1 MSDDRTGAIGAFI
14 NALPDPQ
21 GARAFWERLQAV
33 RSINYLRDALLASRL
48 LTIAAYSPFLAENL
62 LRHPEQIEWLRR
74 ETESGF
80 DRVKTTEQLSDEL
93 ARFLM
98 RTFDSD
104 PRTCMA
110 RFKRRE
116 LLRIYLRDCLKIATL
131 AEVTEE
137 LSHLADV
144 ILRRGLALAY
154 QEMTNRHGSPLMRD
168 ERGRIQTAEFA
179 IVALGKLGCRELNY
193 ASDID
198 LLFLFTG
205 DGETAGDGR
214 SPESVI
220 SNKEFFKGV
229 AERVTQMIAGNS
241 PEGAA
246 YRIDLRLRPYGRD
259 GELVWETQ
267 RAAAYYQ
274 DKAQNWER
282 QALLRARAAAGS
294 DGVVARF
301 LDLLRDTIFTQA
313 PQDYAMQ
320 EVRRAKEKIDRDVAR
335 RGGGFNV
342 KLGRGGIREI
352 EFIAQALQLRHGGRE
367 PWVRST
373 QTLIVLARLAEKGYL
388 SETER
393 TRLSAAYTF
402 LRTVE
407 HRLQMEHGAQTHA
420 LPLAR
425 ERLTLVAR
433 RCEYLQSGDPA
444 ADLLRDLE
452 AHTTAVRAIYQRVFA
467 DSAGAA
473 TLVTKATNPSQARE
487 MDDETA
493 RLVRQA
499 VAALVKAIAGR
510 SADGADGWPDEAN
523 ASARIAS
530 ESAIERAIV
539 AVLPLAINPL
549 RSLRNL
555 SAWGESCATFMR
567 DRRAA
572 GRASFDFIDLIKCLL
587 PTLSSQYL
595 ANLLIARPMLADALV
610 EDAPGGATAL
620 YQLMRATIAEESSP
634 AAKSD
639 ALRRAWHRQVIA
651 IGYRDV
657 MGVGGRGPGAGESSG
672 QWSVVSGQSDAEA
685 AQQPTSDRSPTTNH
699 RPLTTD
705 TLRVNNLTQTALAE
719 ATLRLAVEIAFESL
733 GVKPPPSAATEESEL
748 SLSNQTSST
757 ANRSSLTTDR
767 WPLSTDLPFA
777 ILGLGRLGHAGMDY
791 GSDLDLLVV
800 FDDAAAWPPE
810 WLAATGNALKKE
822 ESPHEFYARFTSEL
836 VRVLSSITR
845 EGLLY
850 RVDLRLR
857 PEGKNGPLA
866 QGLNGLVAYL
876 TNRASAWEHSAYLK
890 AREVAGDP
898 AFGARA
904 RRAICEACFEA
915 AARNPNLKDE
925 LAAMRE
931 RIQAEKASG
940 AQVNVKWGRGGMTD
954 VYFVTRYLQ
963 LSERIYYPPDE
974 GTAALIRHL
983 GERGGLD
990 VEATCALFT
999 GYTFLRRLDHW
1010 MRLLLDRPTPV
1021 LPASHIALSD
1031 LARAL
1036 GIPSLDAFE
1045 QQLAHHLAAI
1055 RAVYDR
1061 VFA

>member
-1 MSDDRTGAIGAFI
+1 MADDRTGDIEAFI
-14 NALPDPQ
+14 SALPDPQ
-21 GARAFWERLQAV
+21 GARAFWERLHVV
-33 RSINYLRDALLASRL
+33 RKVDYNRDSLLASRL
-48 LTIAAYSPFLAENL
+48 LTIAAYSPFLAEDL

-74 ETESGF
+74 ETGSGF

-98 RTFDSD
+98 RTFEPDQ
-104 PRTCMA
+104 RVCLA

-116 LLRIYLRDCLKIATL
+116 LLRVYLRDCLKIATL

-137 LSHLADV
+137 LSNLADV
-144 ILRRGLALAY
+144 VLRHALALAY
-154 QEMTNRHGSPLMRD
+154 QEMTNRHGAPLTRD

-179 IVALGKLGCRELNY
+179 VVALGKLGCRELNY

-198 LLFLFTG
+198 LLFLYSG
-205 DGETAGDGR
+205 DGDTAGDGR
-214 SPESVI
+214 SRESVVP
-220 SNKEFFKGV
+220 NKAFFKGV
-229 AERVTQMIAGNS
+229 AERITQTVAGHS

-259 GELVWETQ
+259 GDLVWEAS
-267 RAAAYYQ
+267 RAADYYR

-282 QALLRARAAAGS
+282 QALLRARASAGS
-294 DGVVARF
+294 DTVVARF
-301 LDLLRDTIFTQA
+301 LDLVRDTIFTQG
-313 PQDYAMQ
+313 PHDYAVQ
-320 EVRRAKEKIDRDVAR
+320 EVRRAKDKIDREVAR

-342 KLGRGGIREI
+342 KLGRGGIREV
-352 EFIAQALQLRHGGRE
+352 EFIAQALQLKHGGRE

-393 TRLSAAYTF
+393 ARLSAAYTF

-425 ERLTLVAR
+425 ERLALVAR
-433 RCEYLQSGDPA
+433 RCGYVQSADAA
-444 ADLLRDLE
+444 ADLLRDVE
-452 AHTTAVRAIYQRVFA
+452 AHTAAVRAIYQRVFS
-467 DSAGAA
+467 DGGSAAP
-473 TLVTKATNPSQARE
+473 LVVKATDASPAGE

-493 RLVRQA
+493 RLVHHT
-499 VAALVKAIAGR
+499 VAALARAVGARPGD
-510 SADGADGWPDEAN
+510 SADTRAGEAGASSRRLD
-523 ASARIAS
+523 
-530 ESAIERAIV
+530 ESAIERAVV
-539 AVLPLAINPL
+539 AALPTAINPL

-567 DRRAA
+567 DRLAA
-572 GRASFDFIDLIKCLL
+572 GGAAFDLSDLIKRLL

-595 ANLLIARPMLADALV
+595 ANLLIARPLLADALT
-610 EDAPGGATAL
+610 ERPPRDAVSFD
-620 YQLMRATIAEESSP
+620 QLMRRVVAAESG
-634 AAKSD
+634 AAARSD

-651 IGYRDV
+651 IGYGDV
-657 MGVGGRGPGAGESSG
+657 MRVGGRGQGGGESG
-672 QWSVVSGQSDAEA
+672 DQAGVE
-685 AQQPTSDRSPTTNH
+685 AQQVIADQSPA
-699 RPLTTD
+699 TD
-705 TLRVNNLTQTALAE
+705 HPSPPGDSLRVNNLTQTALAE
-719 ATLRLAVEIAFESL
+719 AALRLAVEITFESL
-733 GVKPPPSAATEESEL
+733 GVKAMPQTAINGGGRPESSREQCADVGQ
-748 SLSNQTSST
+748 SP
-757 ANRSSLTTDR
+757 APG
-767 WPLSTDLPFA
+767 PLLPAPDLPFA

-791 GSDLDLLVV
+791 GSDLDLLIVY
-800 FDDAAAWPPE
+800 DDAAAWPP
-810 WLAATGNALKKE
+810 AALVGSGALKKDE
-822 ESPHEFYARFTSEL
+822 LPQEFYARFTSEL
-836 VRVLSSITR
+836 VRVLASITR

-890 AREVAGDP
+890 AREVAGEP
-898 AFGARA
+898 AFGALA
-904 RRAICEACFEA
+904 RQAICEACFA
-915 AARNPNLKDE
+915 AAAHNPNLKDE

-931 RIQAEKASG
+931 RIEAEKAGG

-963 LSERIYYPPDE
+963 LGGGIYYPPFE
-974 GTAALIRHL
+974 GTAALIGHL
-983 GERGGLD
+983 GERGALD
-990 VEATCALFT
+990 GEAAQALFA

-1021 LPASHIALSD
+1021 LPASHVALND

-1036 GIPSLDAFE
+1036 GIPSPDDLG

>member
-1 MSDDRTGAIGAFI
+1 MSDDRTGDIAAFI

-21 GARAFWERLQAV
+21 GARAFWQRLQAV
-33 RSINYLRDALLASRL
+33 RKLDYNRESLLASRL
-48 LTIAAYSPFLAENL
+48 LTIAAYSPFLAEDL
-62 LRHPEQIEWLRR
+62 LRHPEQVEWLRR

-98 RTFDSD
+98 RTFESD
-104 PRTCMA
+104 QRTCLA

-116 LLRIYLRDCLKIATL
+116 LLRTYLRDCLKIATL
-131 AEVTEE
+131 AEVTDE
-137 LSHLADV
+137 LSNLADV
-144 ILRRGLALAY
+144 VLRHALALAF
-154 QEMTNRHGSPLMRD
+154 QEMTNRHGAPLTRD

-179 IVALGKLGCRELNY
+179 VVSLGKLGCRELNY

-198 LLFLFTG
+198 LLFLYTG

-214 SPESVI
+214 SRASVI
-220 SNKEFFKGV
+220 SNKAFFKGI
-229 AERVTQMIAGNS
+229 AESVTQTVAGHS

-259 GELVWETQ
+259 GDLVWETH
-267 RAAAYYQ
+267 RATDYYR

-282 QALLRARAAAGS
+282 QALLRARASAGS
-294 DGVVARF
+294 DLTVARF
-301 LDLLRDTIFTQA
+301 LDLVRDAVFTRE

-320 EVRRAKEKIDRDVAR
+320 EVRRAKDKIDHEVAR

-352 EFIAQALQLRHGGRE
+352 EFIAQALQLKHGGRE

-393 TRLSAAYTF
+393 ARLSAAYTF

-425 ERLTLVAR
+425 ERLALVAR
-433 RCEYLQSGDPA
+433 RCGYLQSADAA
-444 ADLLRDLE
+444 ADLSRDVQ
-452 AHTTAVRAIYQRVFA
+452 AHTAAVRAIYQRVFS
-467 DSAGAA
+467 DGG
-473 TLVTKATNPSQARE
+473 KATPFMVKATDALPARE

-493 RLVRQA
+493 RLVHHA
-499 VAALVKAIAGR
+499 VTALIRAAGARPGDSANTLAGET
-510 SADGADGWPDEAN
+510 DGA
-523 ASARIAS
+523 ARFAD

-539 AVLPLAINPL
+539 EALESAINPL

-567 DRRAA
+567 DRLAA
-572 GRASFDFIDLIKCLL
+572 GGASFDLSDLIKRLL

-595 ANLLIARPMLADALV
+595 AHLLIARPMLADALT
-610 EDAPGGATAL
+610 ERPPRDAESFD
-620 YQLMRATIAEESSP
+620 QLMRRGVAEESGA

-657 MGVGGRGPGAGESSG
+657 MGVGSRGPGAGENSDEWPVAAGHSG
-672 QWSVVSGQSDAEA
+672 VEAQRVIDNQSAV
-685 AQQPTSDRSPTTNH
+685 
-699 RPLTTD
+699 TD
-705 TLRVNNLTQTALAE
+705 SLRVNNLTQTALAE
-719 ATLRLAVEIAFESL
+719 ATLRLAVEIALESL
-733 GVKPPPSAATEESEL
+733 GGRLTPPVSAQGSETLSSTQPPPDADHCSLAT
-748 SLSNQTSST
+748 
-757 ANRSSLTTDR
+757 A
-767 WPLSTDLPFA
+767 LPFA

-800 FDDAAAWPPE
+800 YDDAVAWPP
-810 WLAATGNALKKE
+810 AALIASGALKRDE
-822 ESPHEFYARFTSEL
+822 LPQEFYARFTSEL
-836 VRVLSSITR
+836 VRVLATITR

-898 AFGARA
+898 AFGALA
-904 RRAICEACFEA
+904 RQAICEACFA
-915 AARNPNLKDE
+915 AAAHNPNLKEE

-931 RIQAEKASG
+931 RIQAEKADG

-963 LSERIYYPPDE
+963 LSGRIYYPPDE

-983 GERGGLD
+983 GERGRLD
-990 VEATCALFT
+990 GEATRSLFA

-1021 LPASHIALSD
+1021 LPASHVALND

-1036 GIPSLDAFE
+1036 GIASLDDLA
-1045 QQLAHHLAAI
+1045 QQLAHHQAAI

>member
-1 MSDDRTGAIGAFI
+1 MADDRTSSIEAFI

-21 GARAFWERLQAV
+21 GARAFWERLQAIRKLDYTHQSV
-33 RSINYLRDALLASRL
+33 LASRL

-62 LRHPEQIEWLRR
+62 LRHPEQIDWLRH

-80 DRVKTTEQLSDEL
+80 DRVKTREQLSDEL

-104 PRTCMA
+104 QRTCLA

-131 AEVTEE
+131 TEVTEE
-137 LSHLADV
+137 LSNLADV
-144 ILRRGLALAY
+144 ILRHGLALAY
-154 QEMTNRHGSPLMRD
+154 QEMTNRHGAPHTRD

-179 IVALGKLGCRELNY
+179 VVALGKLGCRELNY

-198 LLFLFTG
+198 LFFLFAG

-214 SPESVI
+214 SRESVI
-220 SNKEFFKGV
+220 SNKAFFKGV
-229 AERVTQMIAGNS
+229 AERITQMAAGNS
-241 PEGAA
+241 AEGAA

-259 GELVWETQ
+259 GDLVWETQ
-267 RAAAYYQ
+267 RAAEYYRN
-274 DKAQNWER
+274 KAQNWER
-282 QALLRARAAAGS
+282 QALLRARASAGS
-294 DGVVARF
+294 YKVVAHF
-301 LDLLRDTIFTQA
+301 LDLVRDTIFTEA

-320 EVRRAKEKIDRDVAR
+320 EVRRAKEKIDHEVAR

-388 SETER
+388 SESER
-393 TRLSAAYTF
+393 ARLSAAYTF

-407 HRLQMEHGAQTHA
+407 HRLQMEHGAQTHT

-425 ERLTLVAR
+425 ERQALVAR
-433 RCEYLQSGDPA
+433 RCGYLQSLDA
-444 ADLLRDLE
+444 AAELLRDTE
-452 AHTTAVRAIYQRVFA
+452 AHTSAVRAIYQRVFA
-467 DSAGAA
+467 DGGGAA
-473 TLVTKATNPSQARE
+473 PVVAKATNLLPADQI
-487 MDDETA
+487 DDETA
-493 RLVRQA
+493 RLVHRA
-499 VAALVKAIAGR
+499 VEALLKVIAGR
-510 SADGADGWPDEAN
+510 SPDHAAEAPDEAS
-523 ASARIAS
+523 ASARIAN
-530 ESAIERAIV
+530 ESALERAII
-539 AVLPLAINPL
+539 AALGSAINPL

-567 DRRAA
+567 DRSAA
-572 GRASFDFIDLIKCLL
+572 GGAAFNFIDLIKRLL

-595 ANLLIARPMLADALV
+595 ANLLIARPILADALTQS
-610 EDAPGGATAL
+610 APRDATAF
-620 YQLMRATIAEESSP
+620 YQLMCRDLAEENSP

-657 MGVGGRGPGAGESSG
+657 MGVGGQGPGAGDEQSDNRGGRSM
-672 QWSVVSGQSDAEA
+672 VDGQSGTEA
-685 AQQPTSDRSPTTNH
+685 QHPIHEQSPAPDPRPPTT
-699 RPLTTD
+699 D
-705 TLRVNNLTQTALAE
+705 SLRVNNLTQTALAE

-733 GVKPPPSAATEESEL
+733 GVKPLPPS
-748 SLSNQTSST
+748 T
-757 ANRSSLTTDR
+757 AGNGEPHTGDRSPTPDPRPPT
-767 WPLSTDLPFA
+767 PYLPFA

-800 FDDAAAWPPE
+800 FDDAVVWPPAA
-810 WLAATGNALKKE
+810 LAASGALKNGE
-822 ESPHEFYARFTSEL
+822 LPHEFYARFTSEL
-836 VRVLSSITR
+836 VRVLASITR

-876 TNRASAWEHSAYLK
+876 TSRASAWEHSAYLK
-890 AREVAGDP
+890 ARAVAGDP
-898 AFGARA
+898 AFGERA
-904 RRAICEACFEA
+904 RQAICEACFEA
-915 AARNPNLKDE
+915 AARNANLKEE

-931 RIQAEKASG
+931 RIQTEKAGG

-963 LSERIYYPPDE
+963 LCEQIYFSPDQ
-974 GTAALIRHL
+974 GTVALIGHL
-983 GERGGLD
+983 GERGALD
-990 VEATCALFT
+990 AASMHALFA

-1021 LPASHIALSD
+1021 LPASHIALND

-1036 GIPSLDAFE
+1036 GIASLDAFE
-1045 QQLAHHLAAI
+1045 VQLTQHLTAI
-1055 RAVYDR
+1055 RAVYNR